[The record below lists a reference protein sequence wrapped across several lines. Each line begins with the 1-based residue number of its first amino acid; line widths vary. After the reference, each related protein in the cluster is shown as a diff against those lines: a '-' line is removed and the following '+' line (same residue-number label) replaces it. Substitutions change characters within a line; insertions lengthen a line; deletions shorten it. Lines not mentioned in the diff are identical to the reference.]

1 MLGQIFKDGIENT
14 LNSKFNLNP
23 FIFNNFMQ
31 KNKNELLKL
40 IDNEELLSDLIKV
53 INFLKKEKKLPLL
66 IIYLDLFC
74 SKFPNNYDAVLL
86 LAKSSLMLGM
96 FDTAENTLK
105 KIPTKLYTIE
115 HLKILSNLYFKQS
128 NFEKCIKIIENIRK
142 QSGLDEVNVLMM
154 LDCLLRLRRFKD
166 IENEITN
173 LSKVN
178 IDECTEKLFFI
189 KFDIAQ
195 NNFEIGLSKINEFDK
210 NCKNLEEFNSLKI
223 LILGKFRKYDEA
235 IQYIQNSNDLSK
247 KYDYSL
253 FNLYFCNGNFK
264 SGADFLY
271 KETKDIELDNY
282 FLSSGLNKWEN
293 QNLDNKILI
302 VYRNKG
308 IVLGDQIFFYRYINF
323 LNTNFPNTK
332 IIFCTSE
339 RFSYLFQSD
348 KIKIV
353 ELNKVDNLLNNPE
366 NIYFISLI
374 GIFKKYHE
382 KQDKLSILKFEK
394 FLPFHQKKYD
404 FWKNYFLKSN
414 SKKKIGLNWKGNLKY
429 AQDLYRSLDIHQLDE
444 IINFTE
450 FEFYS
455 LNFDITE
462 NEIEYINNKTN
473 FHIIDKKLFSSER
486 TNAFIETI
494 EILRNLNL
502 VITTDTALA
511 HLAAALKIKTIIL
524 LEFSPFWYWNTDEKN
539 NYYDNDC
546 LKFIN
551 QNEPGN
557 WSSVLKKLSKHL
569 KEQD

>member
-23 FIFNNFMQ
+23 FIFNNFIQ

-40 IDNEELLSDLIKV
+40 IDNEELLNDLIKV
-53 INFLKKEKKLPLL
+53 INFLKKEKKLALL

-74 SKFPNNYDAVLL
+74 LKFPNNYDAILL

-96 FDTAENTLK
+96 FDAAENTLQ
-105 KIPTKLYTIE
+105 KIPTKLYTTE

-142 QSGLDEVNVLMM
+142 QFGLDEVNVLMM

-178 IDECTEKLFFI
+178 IDECTKKLFFI

-195 NNFEIGLSKINEFDK
+195 NNFEIGLGKINEFDK
-210 NCKNLEEFNSLKI
+210 NCKNIKEFNSLKI
-223 LILGKFRKYDEA
+223 LILSKFK
-235 IQYIQNSNDLSK
+235 I
-247 KYDYSL
+247 YDYSL
-253 FNLYFCNGNFK
+253 FNLYFCYGNFK
-264 SGADFLY
+264 SGVDSLY
-271 KETKDIELDNY
+271 EETKDIELDNY

-293 QNLDNKILI
+293 QNLDNKTLI
-302 VYRNKG
+302 IYRNKG

-339 RFSYLFQSD
+339 RLSYLFQSE
-348 KIKIV
+348 KIKII
-353 ELNKVDNLLNNPE
+353 ELDKVDNLLNNPE
-366 NIYFISLI
+366 NTYFISLI

-404 FWKNYFLKSN
+404 FWKDYFLKSK
-414 SKKKIGLNWKGNLKY
+414 SKKRIGVNWKGNLKY
-429 AQDLYRSLDIHQLDE
+429 AQDLYRSLDIHQLNE

-450 FEFYS
+450 FGFYS
-455 LNFDITE
+455 LNFDLTE
-462 NEIEYINNKTN
+462 NEIEYINNKSN

-494 EILRNLNL
+494 EILRNLDL

-546 LKFIN
+546 IKFIN

-557 WSSVLKKLSKHL
+557 WSSVLKKLSEHL